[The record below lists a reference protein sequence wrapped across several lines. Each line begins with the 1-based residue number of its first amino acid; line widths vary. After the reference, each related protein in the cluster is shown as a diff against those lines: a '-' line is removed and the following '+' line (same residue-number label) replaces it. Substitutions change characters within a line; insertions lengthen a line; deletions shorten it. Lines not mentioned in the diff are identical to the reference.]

1 MDELLGDIMDSEG
14 ASSGVEDVTPQ
25 HYLTAAGRS
34 TSQNKYAV
42 PKRGIPVVSIPSD
55 SDTTED
61 ELHHAPSLTRNRTSS
76 PPPPRPPT
84 RRRSTSPPA
93 NDRGDL
99 SEDSNDDASRSPLKN
114 KLSVHAIPV
123 IPIPVLSQGSPPA
136 VQNEPESSPS
146 YLRPQFVGLRDE
158 YDEAEEAENWPRRA
172 PPFPS
177 LIPETQ
183 EKPHRKRPR
192 PNNDHGEEESLRI
205 LESPFK
211 SSQGEISRLSQ
222 EDDGFVLA
230 PETLA
235 PSLSQLT
242 QASSQTSQTS
252 HTTIG
257 SQEEGMALRR
267 EVVEMETQGTFS
279 VLAFSFPLP
288 PDWESLPPDDRRSSG
303 VNGSGDGDDDET
315 CLEN

>member
-1 MDELLGDIMDSEG
+1 MNELLGDIMDSEG
-14 ASSGVEDVTPQ
+14 TSSGVEDVTPPQ
-25 HYLTAAGRS
+25 YLTAAGRS
-34 TSQNKYAV
+34 TSQNNAI
-42 PKRGIPVVSIPSD
+42 PKRDIPVVMIPSD

-61 ELHHAPSLTRNRTSS
+61 ELHQIPSFPRNSYTSS
-76 PPPPRPPT
+76 PPPPIQ
-84 RRRSTSPPA
+84 RRSTSPPA
-93 NDRGDL
+93 NNRGDL
-99 SEDSNDDASRSPLKN
+99 SEDSNDDATQAPLRN
-114 KLSVHAIPV
+114 KLSIHAIPV
-123 IPIPVLSQGSPPA
+123 IPIPVLSQGSPPPA
-136 VQNEPESSPS
+136 QSEPESSPS

-158 YDEAEEAENWPRRA
+158 YDETEEAEDGQGHA

-177 LIPETQ
+177 LIPETP
-183 EKPHRKRPR
+183 ETSHRKRRR
-192 PNNDHGEEESLRI
+192 PINDPSEEESLRI

-211 SSQGEISRLSQ
+211 LSQSEISRLSQ
-222 EDDGFVLA
+222 EDAGFVLA

-242 QASSQTSQTS
+242 QASSETSQTSQTS

-267 EVVEMETQGTFS
+267 KVVEMETQGSFS

-288 PDWESLPPDDRRSSG
+288 PDWESLPPDDLSSG
-303 VNGSGDGDDDET
+303 RNDSGDEDEDET